1 MRRMQA
7 AHQIDSVRQRAI
19 RLHCATEDFPMNTMR
34 TDETAGHEVLQERS
48 HKSVAHHIAA
58 RRSITRSQRDTE
70 PEAGFGQRAAD
81 AVARFGGSWTFI
93 LLFAFVL
100 CGWVLLNS
108 VLLAR
113 NGGKGFDP
121 YPYILLNL
129 FLSMLASIQAPV
141 ILMSQNRQGEKD
153 RLSARNDYEIN
164 LKAELEIMALH
175 EKLDAL
181 KIKQWEEL
189 LELQREQIRMLGK
202 LCGVQAVAD

>member
-1 MRRMQA
+1 MHSKRTKYLAEYEALRQA
-7 AHQIDSVRQRAI
+7 SHQRV
-19 RLHCATEDFPMNTMR
+19 E
-34 TDETAGHEVLQERS
+34 
-48 HKSVAHHIAA
+48 HHIAT
-58 RRSITRSQRDTE
+58 RRPITRTQLEQE
-70 PEAGFGQRAAD
+70 PAPDFGQRAAD

-93 LLFAFVL
+93 LLFAVVL
-100 CGWVLLNS
+100 CGWVVLNS

-153 RLSARNDYEIN
+153 RIEARNDYEIN

-175 EKLDAL
+175 EKMDAL
-181 KIKQWEEL
+181 KIRQWDEL
-189 LELQREQIRMLGK
+189 IALQQEQISLLRT
-202 LCGVQAVAD
+202 LCAAPAAKHGIR

>member
-1 MRRMQA
+1 MKRKRNEYQA
-7 AHQIDSVRQRAI
+7 ADQA
-19 RLHCATEDFPMNTMR
+19 LK
-34 TDETAGHEVLQERS
+34 ERS
-48 HKSVAHHIAA
+48 HARVAEHIAA
-58 RRSITRSQRDTE
+58 RRPITPTLLAE
-70 PEAGFGQRAAD
+70 PERATFGQRAAD

-93 LLFAFVL
+93 TLFAVVL

-113 NGGKGFDP
+113 NGAKGFDP

-153 RLSARNDYEIN
+153 RIDARNDYEIN

-175 EKLDAL
+175 EKIDAL
-181 KIKQWEEL
+181 KVKQWEEL
-189 LELQREQIRMLGK
+189 IALQQEQIRMLAS
-202 LCGVQAVAD
+202 LCGPKVRPA

>member
-1 MRRMQA
+1 MKHKRNGYQA
-7 AHQIDSVRQRAI
+7 TYQA
-19 RLHCATEDFPMNTMR
+19 
-34 TDETAGHEVLQERS
+34 LQKRS
-48 HKSVAHHIAA
+48 HERVAEHIAA
-58 RRSITRSQRDTE
+58 RLPITRTLLEAPE
-70 PEAGFGQRAAD
+70 PPSFGQRAAD

-93 LLFAFVL
+93 MLFAIVL

-108 VLLAR
+108 WLLAR

-153 RLSARNDYEIN
+153 RMDARNDYEIN

-175 EKLDAL
+175 EKIDAL
-181 KIKQWEEL
+181 KVKQWEEL
-189 LELQREQIRMLGK
+189 IALQQEQIRMLST
-202 LCGVQAVAD
+202 LCGVNARPA